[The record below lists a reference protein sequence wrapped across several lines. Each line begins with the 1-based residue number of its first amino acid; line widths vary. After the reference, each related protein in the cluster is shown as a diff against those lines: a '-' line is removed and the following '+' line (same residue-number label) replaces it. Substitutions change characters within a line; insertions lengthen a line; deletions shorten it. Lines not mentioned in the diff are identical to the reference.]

1 MEEPTLLVNHKDGY
15 EIRGACSMCGHDF
28 HGFIRKGEDEAV
40 LQLKR
45 NFRLHCRQRH
55 GIVVLPE
62 ISEDSPESEAIRQK
76 ERDAEIAAERILEK
90 LPGPAYVCAR
100 GTRRLLAANP
110 EFHRLMGYTSSESK
124 TLRLDD
130 LRPTEDVPIL
140 MRALSRNVRAGTAE
154 LRYQTK
160 DGRLVHVRANFR
172 DIGPGEQDALVA
184 DAVLVVVT
192 DFKMAG

>member
-1 MEEPTLLVNHKDGY
+1 M
-15 EIRGACSMCGHDF
+15 CSHSF
-28 HGFIRKGEDEAV
+28 HGFIRKSQDEAM

-55 GIVVLPE
+55 GIVVLAE
-62 ISEDSPESEAIRQK
+62 MCEDNPTESEAIRQK

-90 LPGPAYVCAR
+90 LPGPAYVCAK
-100 GTRRLLAANP
+100 GTRRLLAANA

-130 LRPTEDVPIL
+130 LRPPEDVPIL
-140 MRALSRNVRAGTAE
+140 MRALSRNLREGTAE
-154 LRYQTK
+154 RRYQTK

-172 DIGPGEQDALVA
+172 DIGPGEQDALVP
-184 DAVLVVVT
+184 DAVLVIVT